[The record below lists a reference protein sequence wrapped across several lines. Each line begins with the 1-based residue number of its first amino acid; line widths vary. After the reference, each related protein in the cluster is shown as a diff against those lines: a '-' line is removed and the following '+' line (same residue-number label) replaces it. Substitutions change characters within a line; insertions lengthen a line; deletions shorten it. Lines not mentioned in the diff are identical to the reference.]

1 MQGLAVGR
9 MVHYVLSGGRS
20 AGQVR
25 PAIVVRNW
33 DDEALSYPPGTCNL
47 HVFLD
52 GANDTGSECEA
63 TSGWIGSVHFDETEA
78 QTGRGYKPG
87 TWHWPPRV

>member
-9 MVHYVLSGGRS
+9 VVHYVLSSGRS

-25 PAIVVRNW
+25 AAIVVRNW
-33 DDEALSYPPGTCNL
+33 DDEATSYPPGTCNL

-52 GANDTGSECEA
+52 GTNDAGAECEA
-63 TSGWIGSVHFDETEA
+63 TSGWIGSAHFDETEA
-78 QTGRGYKPG
+78 QAGRGYKPG